1 MSGQTLRWT
10 RRAVRR
16 LDQIGDYIAKD
27 DPEAA
32 ARVVA
37 RIVSAV
43 DNLTNHPA
51 MGRVGRIKGTREY
64 VFADIPYIIAYRVK
78 PELIE
83 IITVIHGAQRWPL
96 KLD

>member
-1 MSGQTLRWT
+1 MSSHALRWT
-10 RRAVRR
+10 RRAAQR
-16 LDQIGDYIAKD
+16 LDQIGSYIAKD

-43 DNLTNHPA
+43 DSLARQPA
-51 MGRVGRIKGTREY
+51 MGRVGRIKSTREY
-64 VFADIPYIIAYRVK
+64 VFADIPYIVAYRVR
-78 PELIE
+78 PDVVE
-83 IITVIHGAQRWPL
+83 ILTVLHGAQRWPL